1 MVRSR
6 SPCKCPDCEYVS
18 TRHWNVKSHIKKKH
32 GGVGE
37 PVRVY
42 GRHELAISEQQST
55 LSHENSLQNLTNDNL
70 ELIEFESFNSN
81 DWREM
86 QLAKKFKAIVPQF
99 SEFHRLLRS
108 RKLSE
113 QVIQATLAKS
123 VIAAITSPNP
133 VSIMSESVNFYKNK
147 SAIKGMLTCICT
159 YTKMNISEVKNALK

>member
-1 MVRSR
+1 MR
-6 SPCKCPDCEYVS
+6 SPCKCPDCEYIS

-42 GRHELAISEQQST
+42 GRRELAISEQQST

-70 ELIEFESFNSN
+70 ELIEFESFKRN

-99 SEFHRLLRS
+99 SEFRQITKVTKIVRTS
-108 RKLSE
+108 YPIYLSE
-113 QVIQATLAKS
+113 KCHSCNYI
-123 VIAAITSPNP
+123 P
-133 VSIMSESVNFYKNK
+133 ESCQSY
-147 SAIKGMLTCICT
+147 
-159 YTKMNISEVKNALK
+159 E